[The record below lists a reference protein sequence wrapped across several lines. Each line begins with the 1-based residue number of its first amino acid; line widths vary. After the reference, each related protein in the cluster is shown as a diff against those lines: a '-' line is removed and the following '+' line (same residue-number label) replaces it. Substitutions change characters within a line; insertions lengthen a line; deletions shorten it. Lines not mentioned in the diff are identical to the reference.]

1 MLTIDMKAKF
11 TTKELKEGSYLCRM
25 DNCYIK
31 MCYFNGV
38 EWLDMW
44 KRTLEGKVV
53 KWINIPKEL

>member
-1 MLTIDMKAKF
+1 MKATF